1 MYFDFKGHR
10 VYCERTGNRKQ
21 GSIVFLHG
29 WLASHKFFSF
39 MKKSRLAENY
49 ELVFLDFLGF
59 GNSDNPE
66 DKELHTIESF
76 AEQAN
81 SVLSGIG
88 AENPIIVA
96 HSMGGIVALE
106 YAQKHKTKEIILF
119 GPPLVAHWLHKLL
132 VLLGRLGI
140 SRSMEAMVSKLK
152 QKNFPQDVSKLKTQ
166 TTILYGEKDYWV
178 NHDKDVL
185 ESLRKLKNVELIK
198 LNCGHIAAWSRKKMF
213 GVAIEDLI
221 LQKKFH

>member
-10 VYCERTGNRKQ
+10 IYCERIGNRKV

-39 MKKSRLAENY
+39 MRSSRLAENY
-49 ELVFLDFLGF
+49 ELIFLDFLGF
-59 GNSDNPE
+59 GESDNPIDE
-66 DKELHTIESF
+66 SLHTIESF
-76 AEQAN
+76 AEQAGF
-81 SVLSGIG
+81 VIEKLGI
-88 AENPIIVA
+88 ENPIIVA

-106 YAQKHKTKEIILF
+106 YAQKNKTKEIILF
-119 GPPLVAHWLHKLL
+119 GPPLKERWLHKLL
-132 VLLGRLGI
+132 VLFGRLGI
-140 SRSMEAMVSKLK
+140 SRSIEAMVSKLK
-152 QKNFPQDVSKLKTQ
+152 QKNFPEEVSKLNTQ

-178 NHDKDVL
+178 NHDQDVL
-185 ESLRKLKNVELIK
+185 ENLRKLKNVELIK

-221 LQKKFH
+221 LGRK